1 MLLLLLIVC
10 LFKGMITPVTKAL
23 KALETSMLLDLLVSK
38 ATVRPCLKGIK
49 LKVTEEETQH
59 PLQASIWPPP
69 GCMAC
74 RLHTLYTHYTTHTW
88 TVF

>member
-59 PLQASIWPPP
+59 PLQASM
-69 GCMAC
+69 GT
-74 RLHTLYTHYTTHTW
+74 RDTHGTLTYIETKYPYT
-88 TVF
+88 